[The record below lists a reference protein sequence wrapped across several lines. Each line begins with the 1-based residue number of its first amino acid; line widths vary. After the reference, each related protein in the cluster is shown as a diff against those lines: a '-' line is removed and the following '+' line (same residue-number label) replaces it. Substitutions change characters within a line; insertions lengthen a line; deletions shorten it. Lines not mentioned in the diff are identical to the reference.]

1 EVTEIEEQV
10 IIMLYDLA
18 LFDTTYMGRCYDTTL
33 SILNVTAVMTGVR
46 DLSFVQRYILTDLA
60 RNCVAADLYFVD
72 AGTGDTVGVYYMVGK
87 SQMQLVRGIVKL
99 IRANCSRM
107 GRGYSEKAS

>member
-1 EVTEIEEQV
+1 MSTRLIGIVIVSLLVIAGCGGHFLTLVQPIEASLEPFDGVCFSVNTGDKEDFSDEVTEIEEQV

-46 DLSFVQRYILTDLA
+46 
-60 RNCVAADLYFVD
+60 
-72 AGTGDTVGVYYMVGK
+72 
-87 SQMQLVRGIVKL
+87 
-99 IRANCSRM
+99 
-107 GRGYSEKAS
+107 